1 MTNQITAVS
10 HTVAVEEKADWE
22 LSDVIALFRF
32 LLNKEMPSMRLPR
45 ASLLRREQQNGTHY
59 FSFRDHLGSVRELVN
74 GRGCV
79 VTEIT
84 YEPYGVMTVS
94 GSVEPSVG
102 FAGMYWHQSSSL
114 NLTWYRAYDHQAVI
128 SNRSKRMIG
137 IVGQN
142 EGGKFIVVA

>member
-22 LSDVIALFRF
+22 LSDVISLFRF

-74 GRGCV
+74 GRGSV

-102 FAGMYWHQSSSL
+102 FAVDRRFPPDCGHMSQGVLSRVWGL
-114 NLTWYRAYDHQAVI
+114 RGC
-128 SNRSKRMIG
+128 IG
-137 IVGQN
+137 I
-142 EGGKFIVVA
+142 KVVV